1 MKNLVRS
8 TFAALTATG
17 LLAAG
22 AAPLQAEAKY
32 PEKPVSIVVP
42 FAPGG
47 STDIIGR
54 KLAQKLSEH
63 YGQSFVIENKS
74 GAGGNI
80 GTSYAA
86 RAKAD
91 GYTLLMGT
99 VASHGVVPNLYKQI
113 PYDPVADFK
122 PIAMISAS
130 PQIVVVH
137 PDHEIK
143 SVKDLVE
150 YARKNKDTMTFASSG
165 TGTTIHLAGE
175 VFNLMAGTDMQHVPF
190 QGSGPALNALLGKHV
205 DVLFDDVPSSS
216 SHVRAGSLRALAVT
230 SPDRNETFPDLPTLS
245 EAGKDL
251 GLEGFNVSAWFFL
264 TGPENM
270 PDAIADDLNATV
282 QKILQDDDMKAFIRS
297 IGGQPLPGD
306 RAYAEKFTQD
316 EQKKWAEV
324 IEKSG
329 IERL

>member
-1 MKNLVRS
+1 MNTLTRRS
-8 TFAALTATG
+8 FTALTLSG
-17 LLAAG
+17 LLAAV
-22 AAPLQAEAKY
+22 AMPLQAQAKY
-32 PEKPVSIVVP
+32 PDHPVSIVVP

-54 KLAQKLSEH
+54 KLAQKLSEY
-63 YGQSFVIENKS
+63 YGQTFVIENKS

-86 RAKAD
+86 RSKPD

-122 PIAMISAS
+122 PIAMVSAS

-150 YARKNKDTMTFASSG
+150 YARKNQDKMTFASSG

-175 VFNLMAGTDMQHVPF
+175 VFNLMAGTKMQHVPF
-190 QGSGPALNALLGKHV
+190 QGSGPALNALLGRHV
-205 DVLFDDVPSSS
+205 DVMFDDVPSSS
-216 SHVRAGSLRALAVT
+216 SHVRSGSLRALAVT
-230 SPDRNETFPDLPTLS
+230 GPERNETFPDLPTLS
-245 EAGKDL
+245 EAGKDY

-270 PDAIADDLNATV
+270 PDAIADDLNVAV
-282 QKILQDDDMKAFIRS
+282 NKILADDDMKAFIRS
-297 IGGQPLPGD
+297 IGGQALPGD

-329 IERL
+329 IEKL